1 MGRKAIEYH
10 RHDVLLITTANA
22 SFRAIVEHPGAEPTQ
37 ESALVSLILR
47 QGSGFAQVKGKT
59 SHAHCG
65 FFNVEKILALGVA
78 GLQGILGQNI
88 FKMDWDPWSRMADIG
103 IVLSSTRVHT
113 PKCRLFRGVRC
124 TSIAIPLPSV
134 ALCSCVQPHPTC
146 CTLYDSK

>member
-10 RHDVLLITTANA
+10 RHDVLLITAANA

-78 GLQGILGQNI
+78 GLQGILAQNI
-88 FKMDWDPWSRMADIG
+88 FKMDLDPWSTNGRHRHCP
-103 IVLSSTRVHT
+103 VQYKSSYAKVSSF
-113 PKCRLFRGVRC
+113 PRGPMHFNSH
-124 TSIAIPLPSV
+124 SIALGS
-134 ALCSCVQPHPTC
+134 
-146 CTLYDSK
+146 TL